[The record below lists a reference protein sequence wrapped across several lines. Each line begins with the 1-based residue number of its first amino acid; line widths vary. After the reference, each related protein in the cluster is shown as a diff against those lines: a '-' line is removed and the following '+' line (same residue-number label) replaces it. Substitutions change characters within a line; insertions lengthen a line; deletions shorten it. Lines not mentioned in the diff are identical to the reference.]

1 MEILKKLGHWI
12 LFIIGSFIGIFLVL
26 SITFYLPT
34 IVYNWILNWNI
45 ILFMLVGGV
54 FVIIYYWVARFLVNY
69 LYIFTLMNYKP
80 DYWVSSIFQLLCAI
94 IFAFYYYITLDKY
107 IDNPTALIESFKGIM
122 FIIFISSFNLRIL
135 YWAITYPF
143 KEEKDFYIPKTYFE
157 W

>member
-1 MEILKKLGHWI
+1 
-12 LFIIGSFIGIFLVL
+12 
-26 SITFYLPT
+26 
-34 IVYNWILNWNI
+34 
-45 ILFMLVGGV
+45 
-54 FVIIYYWVARFLVNY
+54 
-69 LYIFTLMNYKP
+69 MNYKP